1 MRQKWGR
8 LVYVLFTPDGV
19 GGLKHGGRFAL
30 HRRSNMGRIFAV
42 FLPVLAQCLRMFN
55 ASKPKTMD
63 YKSMLIG
70 GLASALL
77 FVSIGAGVQP
87 IPWEE
92 ILKD

>member
-1 MRQKWGR
+1 
-8 LVYVLFTPDGV
+8 
-19 GGLKHGGRFAL
+19 
-30 HRRSNMGRIFAV
+30 
-42 FLPVLAQCLRMFN
+42 MFN